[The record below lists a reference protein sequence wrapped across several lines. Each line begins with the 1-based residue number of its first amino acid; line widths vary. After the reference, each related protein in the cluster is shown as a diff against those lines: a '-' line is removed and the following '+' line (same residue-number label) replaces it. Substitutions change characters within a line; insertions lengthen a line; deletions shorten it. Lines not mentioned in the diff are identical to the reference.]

1 MNRNGSTQGRRLIAA
16 LKRKPHT
23 YLGMNLLM
31 ESTCPWKRIKECLLP
46 GENLVKSKDLEGRT
60 TWRVLASDP
69 TSTPKRRRES
79 A

>member
-16 LKRKPHT
+16 LKKRPHT
-23 YLGMNLLM
+23 YLEMQLLM
-31 ESTCPWKRIKECLLP
+31 VSTCPWKRVQECL
-46 GENLVKSKDLEGRT
+46 GWKEMLVKSKDAKGRT
-60 TWRVLASDP
+60 TWRVLQSDP